1 MTQDLFK
8 QVVSHWVA
16 PTEFPHIE
24 GRVAVDLETCDPE
37 LIKHG
42 PGWPIKRGKVI
53 GIAIATA
60 SFKAYYPIA
69 HEGGHNLDA
78 KVFITIKRVSWVKAC
93 KRNILVN
100 LLMKL

>member
-60 SFKAYYPIA
+60 SFKAYYPIS
-69 HEGGHNLDA
+69 HDG
-78 KVFITIKRVSWVKAC
+78 
-93 KRNILVN
+93 
-100 LLMKL
+100 